1 MHNGDWTRL
10 RNVDFGSEAK
20 AGKLKVKAASAL
32 QGGVIELRADSI
44 GGRLVASVSVPDTGG
59 WEEWG
64 EFVAEAAPI
73 SGVHDVYFVF
83 KGMKGPKLFNF
94 DWWELKRD

>member
-1 MHNGDWTRL
+1 M
-10 RNVDFGSEAK
+10 
-20 AGKLKVKAASAL
+20 
-32 QGGVIELRADSI
+32 
-44 GGRLVASVSVPDTGG
+44 ASVSVPDTGG